1 MAKVTQMLL
10 LFLLLGGSALA
21 NESNERMKECLNLYG
36 YTPDQFDT
44 FDFQAAAACHQGH
57 RTIELLAERER
68 IKEFLEEKPHFRGTN
83 WKWEERAE
91 YTCKHINTL
100 QGSAVV
106 CQKPYYIN

>member
-1 MAKVTQMLL
+1 MGKIITIVAI
-10 LFLLLGGSALA
+10 LFATSAFA
-21 NESNERMKECLNLYG
+21 NDSNEKMKACLDLYG

-44 FDFQAAAACHQGH
+44 FDFSAAAACHQGH

-68 IKEFLEEKPHFRGTN
+68 IKEFLAEKPWFKGSN
-83 WKWEERAE
+83 WKWEEKAE